1 MSKFREDRV
10 YEVMGHL
17 SSDPE
22 LKAIYEKEIKKS
34 NAKYP
39 RSEFFTR
46 MEKCYEK
53 AIKKHENIQR

>member
-1 MSKFREDRV
+1 M

-17 SSDPE
+17 NNDPE

-34 NAKYP
+34 NTKYP

>member
-1 MSKFREDRV
+1 MSKWREDRM

-17 SSDPE
+17 NRDPE
-22 LKAIYEKEIKKS
+22 LKVIYENEIKKS
-34 NAKYP
+34 NLKYP

>member
-1 MSKFREDRV
+1 MSKWREERM
-10 YEVMGHL
+10 YEVMDHL
-17 SSDPE
+17 NSDPE
-22 LKAIYEKEIKKS
+22 LKAIYEKEVKKF

-46 MEKCYEK
+46 IEKCYEK

>member
-1 MSKFREDRV
+1 MSKWREDRM
-10 YEVMGHL
+10 YEVIGHL
-17 SSDPE
+17 NNDPE
-22 LKAIYEKEIKKS
+22 LKAIYEKEVKKS